1 MIAAVPVV
9 RVGVLRAVLVV
20 ATAVSAVTLTA
31 QPPMGARGGMPGMPG
46 MPGMQEDR
54 QLVAQFD
61 ADKNGRLDAAERKAA
76 RAWMATQPLQ
86 GPGGMRPGGR
96 GNIAD
101 ITPGVHIE
109 ASSVTPAGNAPVYDT
124 NVYRTFFLRFEN
136 SDWEREL
143 EAFNNT
149 DVEVPAQVVV
159 DGKRF
164 QDVGV
169 HFRGNSSYFM
179 VSTGQKRSLNLSLD
193 FVVDSQQLG
202 GYRSFNLLNAAN
214 DPTFVR
220 TVLYSQI
227 ANRYLPAPKVNFVR
241 VVINGENWGTYVSA
255 QQFNKDFLRDV
266 YATTSGARWHVP
278 GSPGARAG
286 MEYLGDSIAPYKAKY
301 EIKTKDAPARW
312 HELIAMFRVLNET
325 PADKLEAALAPL
337 LDIDET
343 LRFLAVDNA
352 LVNSDGYWTRA
363 SDYNIYQDTAGRF
376 HVIPHDMNEAFGG
389 EGGGPGGPGGR
400 GGRGGRADGRGGPP
414 GGFPDGPPPG
424 GPPGGFPGGFPG
436 GPPPGMGGG
445 RGGGPMMGGGP
456 DLDPLVGL
464 DNPTTPL
471 RSKLLAVPALR
482 ARYLGYVRQ
491 IAERDLDWATL
502 GPLVA
507 QYQRIIAD
515 DVKRDTRKLY
525 STEAFTTGVAAL
537 KEFADK
543 RRAYLLEK
551 LPAK

>member
-1 MIAAVPVV
+1 
-9 RVGVLRAVLVV
+9 VLLV
-20 ATAVSAVTLTA
+20 ATSVSAVTLTA

-46 MPGMQEDR
+46 MLGMQEDR

-312 HELIAMFRVLNET
+312 NELITMFRVLNET

>member
-1 MIAAVPVV
+1 MH
-9 RVGVLRAVLVV
+9 
-20 ATAVSAVTLTA
+20 
-31 QPPMGARGGMPGMPG
+31 GMPG

-54 QLVAQFD
+54 SSRSLMPTRTGD
-61 ADKNGRLDAAERKAA
+61 RAERKAA

-86 GPGGMRPGGR
+86 GRAACVLAR
-96 GNIAD
+96 GSIAD

-124 NVYRTFFLRFEN
+124 NVYRTFFLQFEN

-278 GSPGARAG
+278 GSPGVVLAG
-286 MEYLGDSIAPYKAKY
+286 ISRRRIAPYKAKY
-301 EIKTKDAPARW
+301 EIKTGPAGAL
-312 HELIAMFRVLNET
+312 ERVDHDV
-325 PADKLEAALAPL
+325 P
-337 LDIDET
+337 
-343 LRFLAVDNA
+343 
-352 LVNSDGYWTRA
+352 RA
-363 SDYNIYQDTAGRF
+363 Q
-376 HVIPHDMNEAFGG
+376 
-389 EGGGPGGPGGR
+389 
-400 GGRGGRADGRGGPP
+400 
-414 GGFPDGPPPG
+414 
-424 GPPGGFPGGFPG
+424 
-436 GPPPGMGGG
+436 
-445 RGGGPMMGGGP
+445 
-456 DLDPLVGL
+456 
-464 DNPTTPL
+464 
-471 RSKLLAVPALR
+471 
-482 ARYLGYVRQ
+482 
-491 IAERDLDWATL
+491 
-502 GPLVA
+502 
-507 QYQRIIAD
+507 
-515 DVKRDTRKLY
+515 
-525 STEAFTTGVAAL
+525 
-537 KEFADK
+537 
-543 RRAYLLEK
+543 
-551 LPAK
+551 